1 MTNVVIASNDEVCQS
16 AKNWFVN
23 SQGYL
28 EGFENFSELSEDSKL
43 IIIGH
48 DEELGD
54 GDELLALLQEQDF
67 PMVDFEVILIVC
79 SAHSLKCTKDI
90 ITPAEKIAN
99 SLRRVVWAATDT
111 VYGQWDQDGAHFS
124 GTYIAVEPDSDILS
138 KFRQMTL

>member
-1 MTNVVIASNDEVCQS
+1 MANLVIASNDEICQS

-23 SQGYL
+23 SQRYL
-28 EGFENFSELSEDSKL
+28 EGFENFSELSEGSKL

-54 GDELLALLQEQDF
+54 GSELLALLQEQDF

-79 SAHSLKCTKDI
+79 SAHSLEYTQDI
-90 ITPAEKIAN
+90 ITPAENIAN

-111 VYGQWDQDGAHFS
+111 VYGKWDQDGAYFK
-124 GTYIAVEPDSDILS
+124 GTFIAVEPDSDILS
-138 KFRQMTL
+138 KLIRMTL